1 MRKLTVGIAVSLI
14 LAGCGG
20 GGSDSPN
27 TATNTSSGSSP
38 PPSAPPTNTAPA
50 KTPSITFLVNRN
62 EINEFQTSIVT
73 WTVTDATSC
82 NGAES
87 LSGSQPLNSS
97 KQVMYR
103 EGTQTF
109 ELTCTGTGGTTT
121 KSVTVKGIQPVFD
134 FAGAWYPAAAQSIKE
149 GYDGTIVGSFYNQI
163 KIGTNQR
170 YGIALTGWGFK
181 GWDYKGNE
189 TATVGM
195 ALFEP
200 DQNGLLR
207 LATNKYISDSNTYG
221 GASVIVA
228 DVDKDNYQ
236 DIILVSHNET
246 PILAKPTI
254 VYFGSSNGNYRK
266 TVSSETM
273 AAHDAKLVSNK
284 ILTSVVNGD
293 PRNAYYDFNNGNLN
307 PNYTKYLSYY
317 HNNWFQLG
325 NMSQTI
331 ISNRNGENV
340 LVTAGG
346 CRNPSPDSCD
356 RVINTFTFNGVDISR
371 PTPYQTITPYL
382 STVPKLQSVVS
393 MDGKGQTHVYRVWS
407 LDLNNDGNMDVL
419 SAQSMWH
426 QDSNTH
432 PVGLQILINDG
443 NNNLVDQTSKLN
455 FVMDTDQETLD
466 PSPSFIDIDNSG
478 IPTLFFANMAM
489 NTPGKHSNYMLLND
503 GTGRLH
509 VAIHD
514 QFYNASDKVYN
525 VIRSRGYKFPIN
537 NPSVTWQLPKF
548 IVVPQQDGSVNFLA
562 EIKTNFK
569 NTNPETG
576 MQQNTHLFVNVGIN
590 YNPTI
595 DYIENVQVLDRNFS
609 KKMRTWAGNDTF
621 TDKNASIGTSIDGGR
636 GFNTVKYNNPSNEYT
651 VTKNSNGTYRITSNA
666 NNIDDTLTRIHNI
679 VFTDKTITLE

>member
-38 PPSAPPTNTAPA
+38 PPSAPPTNTTPA
-50 KTPSITFLVNRN
+50 KTPSITFSVNRN
-62 EINEFQTSIVT
+62 EINEFQTSTVT
-73 WTVTDATSC
+73 WTVADATSC

-97 KQVMYR
+97 KQVSYR

-121 KSVTVKGIQPVFD
+121 KSVTVKGVQPVFD

-163 KIGTNQR
+163 KIGSNQR
-170 YGIALTGWGFK
+170 YGIALAGWGFK

-189 TATVGM
+189 TAIVGM

-221 GASVIVA
+221 GASVIVT
-228 DVDKDNYQ
+228 DVNKDTYQ
-236 DIILVSHNET
+236 DIVLVSHNET
-246 PILAKPTI
+246 PIVPRPNT
-254 VYFGSSNGNYRK
+254 VYFGSSTGAFNK
-266 TVSSETM
+266 QITTETM
-273 AAHDAKLVSNK
+273 AAHDAKLISNK
-284 ILTSVVNGD
+284 ILTSVVTGH
-293 PRNAYYDFNNGNLN
+293 PRNAYYEISNGTINATFTNN
-307 PNYTKYLSYY
+307 LSYY
-317 HNNWFQLG
+317 QNNYLQLG
-325 NMSQTI
+325 NMSQTV
-331 ISNRNGENV
+331 ISNTIGKQA

-346 CRNPSPDSCD
+346 CKSTTGNCERT
-356 RVINTFTFNGVDISR
+356 INTFNFSGVDITETV
-371 PTPYQTITPYL
+371 PKQTIVPYL
-382 STVPKLQSVVS
+382 SSLPRLQNVVS

-426 QDSNTH
+426 QDSNSH

-489 NTPGKHSNYMLLND
+489 NTPTKHSNYMLLND
-503 GTGRLH
+503 GTGRLY

-514 QFYNASDKVYN
+514 QFYSVSDKVYN
-525 VIRSRGYKFPIN
+525 VIRTRGYKFPIN

-576 MQQNTHLFVNVGIN
+576 MQQNTHLFVNVGLN
-590 YNPTI
+590 YNPTL
-595 DYIENVQVLDRNFS
+595 DYIENVNVLDRNNS
-609 KKMRTWAGNDTF
+609 RKMRTWAGNDTF
-621 TDKNASIGTSIDGGR
+621 TDKNASIGTTIDGGR
-636 GFNTVKYNNPSNEYT
+636 GFNTVKYNNPSSEYT
-651 VTKNSNGTYRITSNA
+651 VTKNTNGTYRITSST
-666 NNIDDTLTRIHNI
+666 NNIDDTLTRIHNV

>member
-1 MRKLTVGIAVSLI
+1 MRNLTVGIAVSLI

-27 TATNTSSGSSP
+27 TASTSTSSSP
-38 PPSAPPTNTAPA
+38 PPASPPTNTTPA
-50 KTPSITFLVNRN
+50 KLPSITILVNRS
-62 EINEFQTSIVT
+62 EINEFQTSTVT
-73 WTVTDATSC
+73 WSVLDATTCTGS
-82 NGAES
+82 ES
-87 LSGSQPLNSS
+87 LAGSQPLNSS
-97 KQVMYR
+97 KQVGFR

-109 ELTCTGTGGTTT
+109 ELTCTGAGGSTT

-134 FAGAWYPAAAQSIKE
+134 FAGAWYPVAAQSIKE

-163 KIGTNQR
+163 KIGSDTKN
-170 YGIALTGWGFK
+170 GIALTGWGYK

-189 TATVGM
+189 TAIVGM

-200 DQNGLLR
+200 DTNGLLR
-207 LATNKYISDSNTYG
+207 LATSKYISDPNTFG
-221 GASVIVA
+221 GASVIVT
-228 DVDKDNYQ
+228 DVNKDNFQ
-236 DIILVSHNET
+236 DIVLVSHNET
-246 PILAKPTI
+246 PILAKPTT
-254 VYFGSSNGNYRK
+254 VYFGSNNGNYSKK
-266 TVSSETM
+266 TTTDTM

-284 ILTSVVNGD
+284 ILTSVVNGN
-293 PRNAYYDFNNGNLN
+293 PRNAYYDFANGYLN
-307 PNYTKYLSYY
+307 PNYTTFLSYY
-317 HNNWFQLG
+317 HNNWFQIG

-331 ISNRNGENV
+331 ITNKNGDSV

-356 RVINTFTFNGVDISR
+356 RAINSFTFNGNDISR
-371 PTPYQTITPYL
+371 PAPYQTITPYL

-407 LDLNNDGNMDVL
+407 IDLNNDGNMDVL

-426 QDSNTH
+426 QDTKTQ
-432 PVGLQILINDG
+432 PVGLQVLINDG
-443 NNNLVDQTSKLN
+443 KNILVDQTDKLN

-478 IPTLFFANMAM
+478 IATLFFANNAM
-489 NTPGKHSNYMLLND
+489 NTPSKHSNYMLLND
-503 GTGRLH
+503 GTGRLYI
-509 VAIHD
+509 ALHD
-514 QFYNASDKVYN
+514 QFYNMSDRVYN
-525 VIRSRGYKFPIN
+525 VLKTRNYKFPIN
-537 NPSVTWQLPKF
+537 NPNVTWQLPKF

-576 MQQNTHLFVNVGIN
+576 MQQNTHLFVNVGLN

-595 DYIENVQVLDRNFS
+595 DYIENVNVSDRNNS

-621 TDKNASIGTSIDGGR
+621 TDKNASLGTTIDGGR
-636 GFNTVKYNNPSNEYT
+636 GYNTVKYSNPSTEYT
-651 VTKNSNGTYRITSNA
+651 VNKNSNGTYRVTSNA

-679 VFTDKTITLE
+679 VFADKTIVLE